1 VWYLRGR
8 HAPSRTIVAEEEH
21 VPSEPVGKQEQTY
34 GLLRDRILNG
44 TYAPG
49 HKLNIKTLAREFG
62 VSPMPVREAIRRL
75 EAEGW
80 LTYRRHHGAEVA
92 PVDPMSAS
100 DALTTLALLEGFATA
115 LSAPHLQ
122 PDDFKRLRELN
133 EDIREALI
141 ALDALRV
148 FDRNRAFHQG
158 IYQHCPN
165 GYVRLHVDS
174 AWERWEWMNVLPRTV
189 FGYIPARGVKSIEE
203 HEELLQLIEKGHD
216 ARDIE
221 FFVREHNL
229 RTVAAYEE
237 ARAASAHDAA

>member
-1 VWYLRGR
+1 
-8 HAPSRTIVAEEEH
+8 VANR
-21 VPSEPVGKQEQTY
+21 PVGKQEQTY
-34 GLLRDRILNG
+34 ALLRDRILNG

-49 HKLNIKTLAREFG
+49 HKLNIRTLSREFG

-80 LTYRRHHGAEVA
+80 VLYRRHHGAEIA
-92 PVDPMSAS
+92 AVDPMSAS
-100 DALTTLALLEGFATA
+100 DALTTLALLEGYATA
-115 LSAPHLQ
+115 LSAPHLKA
-122 PDDFKRLRELN
+122 DDFERLRQMN
-133 EDIREALI
+133 EEIRDAL
-141 ALDALRV
+141 AELDAGRV

-165 GYVRLHVDS
+165 QYMRLHVDS

-189 FGYIPARGVKSIEE
+189 FGYIPARGRASIEE
-203 HEELLQLIEKGHD
+203 HEELLNMIENVAD

-229 RTVAAYEE
+229 RTVAAYQD
-237 ARAASAHDAA
+237 AQAASAPDAA